1 MCSVLDGGY
10 PALLHHLSS
19 VRGQLEPLVI
29 NHEPEKYAA
38 FMRASGRADKDMRP
52 RADLRTWS
60 EVKGNRHQKGGD
72 VKIDVELVD
81 NEDKA
86 TANLR
91 VALSVANR
99 LEHCRMAAKLSS
111 RLKELESTAQPL
123 TDSHEP
129 VKGSDE

>member
-1 MCSVLDGGY
+1 VCSVLDGGY

-38 FMRASGRADKDMRP
+38 FMRASGRADNDMRP

-60 EVKGNRHQKGGD
+60 EVKGKRHQKGGD

-81 NEDKA
+81 NE
-86 TANLR
+86 

-129 VKGSDE
+129 VEGSDE